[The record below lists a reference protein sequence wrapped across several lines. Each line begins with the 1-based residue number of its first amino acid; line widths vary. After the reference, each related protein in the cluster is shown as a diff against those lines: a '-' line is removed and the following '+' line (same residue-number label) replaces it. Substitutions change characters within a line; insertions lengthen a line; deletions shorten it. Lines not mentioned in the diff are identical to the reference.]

1 MAASERIRRLSAT
14 LKLPEL
20 VIAAVATILGL
31 GTFFLAGPEAR
42 VHKGFSFIQNLELRS
57 LDLRFQLRGP
67 RPHDPRISIVGIDE
81 QTLRRVG
88 SYPIARSQY
97 ARLIDRLHADGARV
111 VAFDVTFPSPEK
123 NSGLEALRGLE
134 KRVGERAGTN
144 VIDSIHAAEKASD
157 NDAVLAKSIG
167 DAGNVILGHIFLSP
181 ERAAQTDAKAA
192 EVYYNTLWGQPFP
205 QMSKVKSKQGDFD
218 MTQAWIAA
226 GGQVAWGIEPNIP
239 PLAEAAK
246 SYGFI
251 NSNPDADG
259 TFRRGTLI
267 IRYQDQDY
275 FPSLAF
281 QAVKLYEGI
290 PDQSIVG
297 YLGRDGLERIDLGTH
312 RLMSAPDGTLL
323 VNFAGPYHSYPHYSM
338 IDVIEGKVPPSTFK
352 EGLVLVGPTAL
363 GIGDLRTTPF
373 ETDVAYM
380 GVEIHANIIDN
391 ILHSGE
397 RGRSYLVRGS
407 EQQMIDLIV
416 ILVLGLGMAYAFSHM
431 RPLLSMEAALLALCA
446 FAGFV
451 NWEFSHSGVWLS
463 FVIPAATLLVDYA
476 AITSYR
482 MIFEEREKRKIR
494 KSFSQYVSPG
504 VIRLIEQNPE
514 KYFKPGGE
522 SKELTVMFSD
532 IRSFTTIA
540 EGLSPNDLVL
550 LLNEYL
556 GEMTDVIFRHW
567 GTLDK
572 YIGDAIMA
580 FWGSPVPRDDHA
592 FQACSCALQMHTCL
606 RELNR
611 KWVAQ
616 GREQL
621 SIGIGVNTGTM
632 NVGNMGSTKRLAW
645 TVMGDNVNLAS
656 RLEGLN
662 KKYRTGV
669 VISEFTAAQVVGKF
683 VCRELDHIRVK
694 GKLQPV
700 KIFELLDVAENAA
713 SYKDLLGQFTEALC
727 AYKAQKWNDAIE
739 RFERLL
745 SSYPDDGPSH
755 EYLRRSHEFC
765 THPPEAGWDGVYVM
779 ESK

>member
-1 MAASERIRRLSAT
+1 M
-14 LKLPEL
+14 
-20 VIAAVATILGL
+20 VIAAFTTILGL
-31 GTFFLAGPEAR
+31 IAFFFAGPEAR

-67 RPHDPRISIVGIDE
+67 RPHDPRISIIGIDE
-81 QTLRRVG
+81 NTLRRVG
-88 SYPIARSQY
+88 SYPIARNQY
-97 ARLIDRLHADGARV
+97 ARLIDRLREAGARV

-123 NSGLEALRGLE
+123 NSGLEALRALE
-134 KRVGERAGTN
+134 KRVGEQAGAN
-144 VIDSIHAAEKASD
+144 VIESIHAAEKASD
-157 NDAVLAKSIG
+157 NDAVLARSIA
-167 DAGNVILGHIFLSP
+167 DSGNVILGHIFLSA
-181 ERAAQTDAKAA
+181 ERAAHTDSTAA

-205 QMSKVKSKQGDFD
+205 QMLKVKSKPGDFD

-239 PLAEAAK
+239 ALAEAAK

-290 PDQSIVG
+290 PDQNIAG
-297 YLGRDGLERIDLGTH
+297 YLRRDGLERIELGRH
-312 RLMSAPDGTLL
+312 HLASAPDGTLL
-323 VNFAGPYHSYPHYSM
+323 VNYAGPYHTYPHYSM
-338 IDVIEGKVPPSTFK
+338 IDVIDGKAPLSHFK
-352 EGLVLVGPTAL
+352 DGLVLVGPTAL
-363 GIGDLRTTPF
+363 GIGDLRSTPF

-397 RGRSYLVRGS
+397 RGRSYLIRGE
-407 EQQMIDLIV
+407 EQQMIDLLVIV
-416 ILVLGLGMAYAFSHM
+416 LLGLGMAYVFS
-431 RPLLSMEAALLALCA
+431 RIPPLLAMQAALLALCV
-446 FAGFV
+446 FAGFTDLAFRR
-451 NWEFSHSGVWLS
+451 WGMWLS
-463 FVIPAATLLVDYA
+463 FVIPAATLLIDYA

-504 VIRLIEQNPE
+504 VIRLIEQNPD

-522 SKELTVMFSD
+522 LKELTVMFSD
-532 IRSFTTIA
+532 IRGFTSIA
-540 EGLSPNDLVL
+540 EGLGPNELVL

-556 GEMTDVIFRHW
+556 GEMTDLIFRHW

-580 FWGSPVPRDDHA
+580 FWGSPIPRDDHA
-592 FQACSCALQMHTCL
+592 VQACSCALRMQIRL
-606 RELNR
+606 RELNH

-621 SIGIGVNTGTM
+621 SIGIGVNTGM
-632 NVGNMGSTKRLAW
+632 VNVGNMGSTKRLAW

-669 VISEFTAAQVVGKF
+669 VISEFTGAQVDGRF

-700 KIFELLDVAENAA
+700 KILELLDFAENAA
-713 SYKDLLGQFTEALC
+713 SYQDLLGQFSDALC
-727 AYKAQKWNDAIE
+727 AYRAQKWGEAIE

-745 SSYPDDGPSH
+745 SRYPDDGPSH

-765 THPPEAGWDGVYVM
+765 DRPPDAGWDGVYVM